1 MQRDLHA
8 MANLVRTF
16 CEDRDWTQFHTPK
29 EIAIGMVTEASE
41 LLELFRFQNNEQMND
56 MLNDSTA
63 REHIGDE
70 LADQLFFL
78 VRFADLY
85 GFDLMTELERK
96 IAKNNI
102 KYPVD
107 ISRGSN
113 KKA

>member
-1 MQRDLHA
+1 MQRDLDA